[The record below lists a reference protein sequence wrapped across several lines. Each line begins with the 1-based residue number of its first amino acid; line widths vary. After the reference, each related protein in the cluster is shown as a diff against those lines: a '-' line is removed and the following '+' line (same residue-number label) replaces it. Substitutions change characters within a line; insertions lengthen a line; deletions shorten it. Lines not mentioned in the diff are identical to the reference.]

1 MLPRIR
7 GRARSNVRLTVALLA
22 LTCVGISTFT
32 ATAANAAHSR
42 RPAVTSRSHHRFAH
56 KSSVNLKAAPTITV
70 SGYTLTWRA
79 IGSVRTYV
87 LVRKVAGQDHRS
99 IVTGTTVT
107 PPILPGATARYTV
120 RAYIYG
126 SKWSPEVTV
135 RYPSAAVPPPVPPI
149 TPPPVVGPSLGPE
162 GTGTSGSGSGSSTE
176 GSTTGTGSG
185 GGTEGSGPES
195 AGGTE
200 GSGTGTGTGGGGTEG
215 SGSGGGTEGSGLGP
229 EAFGLPFV
237 KGVNTN
243 LAGWSVSNT
252 PQIAAE
258 ITALGANWEREDL
271 DWSSVESKPGVYNW
285 TQFEQVLTAA
295 QAKGITILPILGYAP
310 SWTNPGNATA
320 YAEFVAAAVA
330 RFGPGTSFNLQ
341 WFELWNEPYFPY
353 AWSNKTP
360 EPEAYARDV
369 VAASQAAK
377 AVAPSVK
384 FLVAADYTDA
394 PQTGGTSPWETTWVH
409 DMLVAEPNLG
419 KWVDGVSVH
428 PYGDDPSNP
437 VATAGGWKDASNG
450 WSFQRIDTIR
460 AKFQAG
466 GVNLPFWIT
475 EEGWSSWETSE
486 AQIAKNYADL
496 TVQIKARPWVR
507 ALFPYCLREFSA
519 RPTNNQPGFGLLKFG
534 TWQPKAGYLQL
545 QEGYKTLS

>member
-1 MLPRIR
+1 MLPRVR
-7 GRARSNVRLTVALLA
+7 GRARSTVRLTVALLA
-22 LTCVGISTFT
+22 LTCAGISTFT

-42 RPAVTSRSHHRFAH
+42 RPAVTSRSHRFAH
-56 KSSVNLKAAPTITV
+56 RSSVNFKAAPTITV
-70 SGYTLTWRA
+70 SGYTLAWRA

-87 LVRKVAGQDHRS
+87 LIRKVAGKENGRT

-107 PPILPGATARYTV
+107 PSVLPGVTAHYTV
-120 RAYIYG
+120 RAYVYR

-135 RYPSAAVPPPVPPI
+135 RYPSAVAPPVPPI
-149 TPPPVVGPSLGPE
+149 TPPPVAGPSLGTE

-176 GSTTGTGSG
+176 GPTSGTGSG
-185 GGTEGSGPES
+185 S
-195 AGGTE
+195 
-200 GSGTGTGTGGGGTEG
+200 
-215 SGSGGGTEGSGLGP
+215 GTEGSGLGP
-229 EAFGLPFV
+229 ESFGLPFV

-252 PQIAAE
+252 PQIASE

-271 DWSSVESKPGVYNW
+271 DWSSVESQPGVYNW

-320 YAEFVAAAVA
+320 YAEFAAAAVA

-369 VAASQAAK
+369 VAASQAART
-377 AVAPSVK
+377 VAPSAK

-394 PQTGGTSPWETTWVH
+394 PQAGGTSPWETTWVH

-437 VATAGGWKDASNG
+437 IATPGGWTDASKG

-496 TVQIKARPWVR
+496 IVQIKARPWVR

-519 RPTNNQPGFGLLKFG
+519 KPTDNQPGFGLLKFG
-534 TWQPKAGYLQL
+534 TWQPKAGYQQL
-545 QEGYKTLS
+545 QEGYKTLN

>member
-1 MLPRIR
+1 MCA
-7 GRARSNVRLTVALLA
+7 GFSAL
-22 LTCVGISTFT
+22 T
-32 ATAANAAHSR
+32 ATAANAAHGRHTSV
-42 RPAVTSRSHHRFAH
+42 ASRSHSRFAH
-56 KSSVNLKAAPTITV
+56 RASVNLKAAPAIAV
-70 SGYTLTWRA
+70 SGYTLTWGA

-87 LVRKVAGQDHRS
+87 LMRKVAGQDHRS

-107 PPILPGATARYTV
+107 PPVLPGATARYTV
-120 RAYIYG
+120 RAYVYP
-126 SKWSPEVTV
+126 SKWSPEVTI

-149 TPPPVVGPSLGPE
+149 TPPPVVGPSLGTE
-162 GTGTSGSGSGSSTE
+162 GTGTAGNGSGSGSE
-176 GSTTGTGSG
+176 GPTFGTGSG
-185 GGTEGSGPES
+185 GGTEGSG
-195 AGGTE
+195 
-200 GSGTGTGTGGGGTEG
+200 TGTGTEG
-215 SGSGGGTEGSGLGP
+215 SGSGGGSSEGSGLGP
-229 EAFGLPFV
+229 ESFGLPFV

-252 PQIAAE
+252 PQVASE
-258 ITALGANWEREDL
+258 LTALGVNWEREDL
-271 DWSSVESKPGVYNW
+271 DWSSVESQRGVYNW
-285 TQFEQVLTAA
+285 TQFEQVLAAA

-310 SWTNPGNATA
+310 SWTSPGNASA

-369 VAASQAAK
+369 VAASQAAR
-377 AVAPSVK
+377 AVAPSAK

-409 DMLVAEPNLG
+409 DMLLAAPNLG
-419 KWVDGVSVH
+419 QWVDGVSVH

-437 VATAGGWKDASNG
+437 VATPGGWKDASNG

-466 GVNLPFWIT
+466 GVDLPFWIT

-496 TVQIKARPWVR
+496 IVQIKARPWVR

-519 RPTNNQPGFGLLKFG
+519 KPTNNQPGFGLLKFG
-534 TWQPKAGYLQL
+534 TWQPKAGYLPL
-545 QEGYKTLS
+545 QEGYKSLS